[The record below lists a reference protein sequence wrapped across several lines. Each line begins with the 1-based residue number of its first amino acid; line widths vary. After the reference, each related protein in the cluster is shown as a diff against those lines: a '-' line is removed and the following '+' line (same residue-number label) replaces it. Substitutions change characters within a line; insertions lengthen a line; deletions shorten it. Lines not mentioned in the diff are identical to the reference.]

1 MDLDQRIAVSSDALF
16 QEVEGEAVI
25 LDLAQSQYFG
35 LDEVGTRIWQLLQT
49 HGTARAVI
57 DQMLEEFDSSRSASR
72 PTWRRCWRRCWR
84 RWRRAGS

>member
-72 PTWRRCWRRCWR
+72 PTWRRCWRR
-84 RWRRAGS
+84 WRRAGS